1 MKADKKSQYYTLE
14 TSLGA
19 ICSLVKASVRKTPF
33 YPGCLMTTPN
43 ISDQVPHPPPLQ
55 VISDHPGLPSVRI
68 LLGNFS

>member
-33 YPGCLMTTPN
+33 YPALFSAEH
-43 ISDQVPHPPPLQ
+43 ISP
-55 VISDHPGLPSVRI
+55 SSYLPA
-68 LLGNFS
+68 LC